1 MAGSKRITGQE
12 ALDEGRQRH
21 GTATGIPAVA
31 AWDPA
36 PTLHLQLGFGAWEAL
51 HPVAVLGISRLLRAL
66 DWLRT
71 GLGAQGGDKEGGWLW
86 VFAQGCRK
94 APGGS
99 RGVAVV
105 VEVEM
110 RLRDAWKAG
119 EGEDGAGGQGGG
131 RFLLLVPP
139 VSQRKL
145 RRLWVTSPE
154 SVTKVV
160 ICSE

>member
-12 ALDEGRQRH
+12 ALDEGRQRLRS
-21 GTATGIPAVA
+21 ATGIPAVA

-36 PTLHLQLGFGAWEAL
+36 PTLHVQLGFGAWEEL
-51 HPVAVLGISRLLRAL
+51 HPAAILGISRLLRAL

-71 GLGAQGGDKEGGWLW
+71 GLGAQEGVKEGGWFR
-86 VFAQGCRK
+86 VFAHGCRK
-94 APGGS
+94 VPGGS

-119 EGEDGAGGQGGG
+119 EGEDGAGGRGAGAAALANATG
-131 RFLLLVPP
+131 
-139 VSQRKL
+139 VSVGSR
-145 RRLWVTSPE
+145 
-154 SVTKVV
+154 
-160 ICSE
+160 